1 MNNVAPDEIWL
12 FLRELAN
19 IAAQETLPRFRL
31 GCEVQNKIQGEGF
44 DPVTEADR
52 QAERALRQAIQE
64 RFPSHGIV
72 GEEFGETVGA
82 SEWCWILD
90 PIDGTR
96 SYISGMPTWG
106 TLIGLLKDNVPMY
119 GMMSQPFVGD
129 CFIGGNGLAQL
140 VRPEGVTD
148 LKPRVGITIDEA
160 TLFSTTPEMF
170 ELGNELNSFQRVSQK
185 TKLTRFGADC
195 YGYCLLAAGFVDLVL
210 EANLGYYDIAPM
222 IPIIESSGGVVSD
235 WDGSPLR
242 SGGRALAAASAEL
255 HNSVLNLLHS

>member
-1 MNNVAPDEIWL
+1 MNDVAPDQVWL
-12 FLRELAN
+12 FFRELAN
-19 IAAQETLPRFRL
+19 IAAQETLPRFRQS
-31 GCEVQNKIQGEGF
+31 CEVENKIQRDGF

-52 QAERALRQAIQE
+52 QAERALRDAIKD

-72 GEEFGETVGA
+72 GEEFGETLGD

-106 TLIGLLKDNVPMY
+106 TLVGLLKDNVPMY
-119 GMMSQPFVGD
+119 GMMSQPFIGD

-140 VRPEGVTD
+140 IRPEGVSQ
-148 LKPRVGITIDEA
+148 LRSRGGIMIDEA

-170 ELGNELNSFQRVSQK
+170 EPGGESASFLRVSK
-185 TKLTRFGADC
+185 KAKLTRFGADC

-222 IPIIESSGGVVSD
+222 IPIVEASGGTVSD
-235 WDGSPLR
+235 WDGKPLR
-242 SGGRALAAASAEL
+242 SGGRALAAATADL
-255 HNSVLNLLHS
+255 HNVVLNLLHS

>member
-31 GCEVQNKIQGEGF
+31 GCEIENKIEGEGF

-52 QAERALRQAIQE
+52 QAERALREAIKE

-72 GEEFGETVGA
+72 GEEFGETLGD

-106 TLIGLLKDNVPMY
+106 TLIGLLKDKAPIY

-129 CFIGGNGLAQL
+129 CFIGGNGLVQL
-140 VRPEGVTD
+140 VRPEGITK
-148 LKPRVGITIDEA
+148 LKSRSGVSIAEA

-170 ELGNELNSFQRVSQK
+170 LPGDELDSFQRVSQK
-185 TKLTRFGADC
+185 TKLTRYGADC
-195 YGYCLLAAGFVDLVL
+195 YGYCLLAAGFIDVVL

-222 IPIIESSGGVVSD
+222 IPIVEASGGVVSD
-235 WDGSPLR
+235 WEGKPLR
-242 SGGRALAAASAEL
+242 SGGRALAAATVDL
-255 HNSVLNLLHS
+255 HSSVLNLLHG